1 MNQMSK
7 LDAFIQQAVT
17 AMPISGTSLIASL
30 YGDAL
35 LQRGGEV
42 WLGSVAAL
50 LEGLGF
56 GERFVRTALFRLNKE
71 EWLDV
76 VRIGRR
82 SFYRLS
88 DKGLRLT
95 RRAEHKIYRA
105 NAPEWDGTWLLL
117 LSEGLEKTVLA
128 EVKKQLLWQ
137 GFGALAPSLLAS
149 PSQKLADVQSL
160 LHEAGVAENVI
171 CFEAHSPLALSRA
184 ALRDRVEEC
193 WHLTE
198 QNEMYE
204 AFIALF
210 RPLLPLLRD
219 SDPSELTPE
228 RCFQIQLLL
237 IHFYRRVVLKD
248 PLLPE
253 ELPAGAL
260 GRANRAAAVHQYLS
274 TRDARRAGLR
284 RRKRRKLSWRA
295 SRPGSA
301 LFSTL
306 WRFAGR
312 LRRLHADLSD

>member
-105 NAPEWDGTWLLL
+105 SAPEWDGTWLLL
-117 LSEGLEKTVLA
+117 LSEGLEKNVLA
-128 EVKKQLLWQ
+128 DVKKQLLWQ

-171 CFEAHSPLALSRA
+171 CFEAHSPLALSRRCA
-184 ALRDRVEEC
+184 AGWRSAGISPNKTRCMNRLSPCSDLCRCCATATRGVD
-193 WHLTE
+193 
-198 QNEMYE
+198 
-204 AFIALF
+204 AGALF
-210 RPLLPLLRD
+210 P
-219 SDPSELTPE
+219 DPAAA
-228 RCFQIQLLL
+228 
-237 IHFYRRVVLKD
+237 D
-248 PLLPE
+248 PFLSPGGAQRSAAAGRA
-253 ELPAGAL
+253 PAAGAL
-260 GRANRAAAVHQYLS
+260 GGQTARQLCINIYQRES
-274 TRDARRAGLR
+274 RRAGVR
-284 RRKRRKLSWRA
+284 QRER
-295 SRPGSA
+295 
-301 LFSTL
+301 
-306 WRFAGR
+306 
-312 LRRLHADLSD
+312 

>member
-105 NAPEWDGTWLLL
+105 SAPEWDGTWLLL
-117 LSEGLEKTVLA
+117 LSEGLEKNVLA
-128 EVKKQLLWQ
+128 DVKKQLLWQ

-171 CFEAHSPLALSRA
+171 CLKPIRRWRSPGRPCA
-184 ALRDRVEEC
+184 AGWRSAGISP
-193 WHLTE
+193 
-198 QNEMYE
+198 NKM
-204 AFIALF
+204 
-210 RPLLPLLRD
+210 
-219 SDPSELTPE
+219 
-228 RCFQIQLLL
+228 RC
-237 IHFYRRVVLKD
+237 
-248 PLLPE
+248 
-253 ELPAGAL
+253 
-260 GRANRAAAVHQYLS
+260 
-274 TRDARRAGLR
+274 T
-284 RRKRRKLSWRA
+284 
-295 SRPGSA
+295 
-301 LFSTL
+301 
-306 WRFAGR
+306 
-312 LRRLHADLSD
+312 RRLSPCSDLYCRCCAIATRQS

>member
-1 MNQMSK
+1 MSK
-7 LDAFIQQAVT
+7 LDTFIQQAVE
-17 AMPISGTSLIASL
+17 AMPVSGTSLIASL
-30 YGDAL
+30 YGDSL

-71 EWLDV
+71 E
-76 VRIGRR
+76 
-82 SFYRLS
+82 
-88 DKGLRLT
+88 GLRLT

-105 NAPEWDGTWLLL
+105 SAPEWDGTWLLL
-117 LSEGLEKTVLA
+117 LSEGLEKNQLA

-149 PSQKLADVQSL
+149 PSQKMADVQSL

-171 CFEAHSPLALSRA
+171 CFEAHSPLALSQA
-184 ALRDRVEEC
+184 ALRARVEEC

-198 QNEMYE
+198 QNTMYDT
-204 AFIALF
+204 FIALF

-219 SDPSELTPE
+219 ADADELTPQ

-253 ELPAGAL
+253 ELLPAHWAGQTARQLCINIYQRVAPGAL
-260 GRANRAAAVHQYLS
+260 TFVGEKGESSVGELPAPGPLYYQRFG
-274 TRDARRAGLR
+274 GL
-284 RRKRRKLSWRA
+284 
-295 SRPGSA
+295 PGA
-301 LFSTL
+301 
-306 WRFAGR
+306 
-312 LRRLHADLSD
+312 

>member
-105 NAPEWDGTWLLL
+105 SAPEWDGTWLLL
-117 LSEGLEKTVLA
+117 LSEGLEKNVLA
-128 EVKKQLLWQ
+128 DVKKQLLWQ

-149 PSQKLADVQSL
+149 PSQKT
-160 LHEAGVAENVI
+160 GRCPVA
-171 CFEAHSPLALSRA
+171 APRS
-184 ALRDRVEEC
+184 
-193 WHLTE
+193 
-198 QNEMYE
+198 
-204 AFIALF
+204 
-210 RPLLPLLRD
+210 
-219 SDPSELTPE
+219 
-228 RCFQIQLLL
+228 
-237 IHFYRRVVLKD
+237 
-248 PLLPE
+248 
-253 ELPAGAL
+253 G
-260 GRANRAAAVHQYLS
+260 
-274 TRDARRAGLR
+274 R
-284 RRKRRKLSWRA
+284 RRKRH
-295 SRPGSA
+295 
-301 LFSTL
+301 LF
-306 WRFAGR
+306 
-312 LRRLHADLSD
+312 

>member
-1 MNQMSK
+1 MNHMEK
-7 LDAFIQQAVT
+7 LDSFIQQAVT

-30 YGDAL
+30 YGDCL
-35 LQRGGEV
+35 SQRGGEV

-95 RRAEHKIYRA
+95 RRAESKIYRA

-117 LSEGLEKTVLA
+117 LSEGLEKNTLA
-128 EVKKQLLWQ
+128 EVKKQLIWQ
-137 GFGALAPSLLAS
+137 GFGVLAPSLLAS

-171 CFEAHSPLALSRA
+171 FFEAHSPLALSRA
-184 ALRDRVEEC
+184 ALRERVEEC

-198 QNEMYE
+198 QNAMYE
-204 AFIALF
+204 AFITLF

-219 SDPSELTPE
+219 AEDDELTPE
-228 RCFQIQLLL
+228 RCFQIRLLL

-253 ELPAGAL
+253 ELLPAHWLGQTARQLCINIYQRVAPGAQAFVSEKGESSVGEL
-260 GRANRAAAVHQYLS
+260 PAPGPLYYQRFG
-274 TRDARRAGLR
+274 GLPE
-284 RRKRRKLSWRA
+284 A
-295 SRPGSA
+295 
-301 LFSTL
+301 
-306 WRFAGR
+306 
-312 LRRLHADLSD
+312 

>member
-17 AMPISGTSLIASL
+17 ATPISGTSLIASL

-117 LSEGLEKTVLA
+117 LSEGLEKNVLA
-128 EVKKQLLWQ
+128 DVKKQLLWQ
-137 GFGALAPSLLAS
+137 GLA
-149 PSQKLADVQSL
+149 
-160 LHEAGVAENVI
+160 
-171 CFEAHSPLALSRA
+171 R
-184 ALRDRVEEC
+184 
-193 WHLTE
+193 W
-198 QNEMYE
+198 
-204 AFIALF
+204 
-210 RPLLPLLRD
+210 
-219 SDPSELTPE
+219 
-228 RCFQIQLLL
+228 
-237 IHFYRRVVLKD
+237 
-248 PLLPE
+248 
-253 ELPAGAL
+253 
-260 GRANRAAAVHQYLS
+260 
-274 TRDARRAGLR
+274 RRAC
-284 RRKRRKLSWRA
+284 
-295 SRPGSA
+295 
-301 LFSTL
+301 
-306 WRFAGR
+306 
-312 LRRLHADLSD
+312 

>member
-7 LDAFIQQAVT
+7 LDTFIQQAVT

-105 NAPEWDGTWLLL
+105 SAPEWDGTWLLL
-117 LSEGLEKTVLA
+117 RSEGLEKNV
-128 EVKKQLLWQ
+128 
-137 GFGALAPSLLAS
+137 
-149 PSQKLADVQSL
+149 LADVQSL

-184 ALRDRVEEC
+184 ALRSRVEEC

-219 SDPSELTPE
+219 CDPSELTPD

-253 ELPAGAL
+253 ELLPAHWAGQTARQLCINIYQRVSPGAL
-260 GRANRAAAVHQYLS
+260 AFVSEKGESSVGELPVPGPLYYQRFG
-274 TRDARRAGLR
+274 GL
-284 RRKRRKLSWRA
+284 
-295 SRPGSA
+295 PGV
-301 LFSTL
+301 
-306 WRFAGR
+306 
-312 LRRLHADLSD
+312 

>member
-7 LDAFIQQAVT
+7 LDTFIQQAVA

-105 NAPEWDGTWLLL
+105 SARSGTVPGCCCCRKGW
-117 LSEGLEKTVLA
+117 
-128 EVKKQLLWQ
+128 
-137 GFGALAPSLLAS
+137 
-149 PSQKLADVQSL
+149 
-160 LHEAGVAENVI
+160 
-171 CFEAHSPLALSRA
+171 
-184 ALRDRVEEC
+184 
-193 WHLTE
+193 
-198 QNEMYE
+198 
-204 AFIALF
+204 
-210 RPLLPLLRD
+210 
-219 SDPSELTPE
+219 
-228 RCFQIQLLL
+228 
-237 IHFYRRVVLKD
+237 
-248 PLLPE
+248 
-253 ELPAGAL
+253 
-260 GRANRAAAVHQYLS
+260 
-274 TRDARRAGLR
+274 RRALWRKSKNSCCGRDLARWRRACWLR
-284 RRKRRKLSWRA
+284 HRRSWRTCNLCCTKRA
-295 SRPGSA
+295 
-301 LFSTL
+301 
-306 WRFAGR
+306 
-312 LRRLHADLSD
+312 

>member
-105 NAPEWDGTWLLL
+105 SAPEWDGTWLLL
-117 LSEGLEKTVLA
+117 LSEGLEKNVLA
-128 EVKKQLLWQ
+128 DVKKQLLWQ

-184 ALRDRVEEC
+184 ALRSRVEEC

-204 AFIALF
+204 AFYRLVPTSTAAAARLATVRVDVRIAVS
-210 RPLLPLLRD
+210 R
-219 SDPSELTPE
+219 SN
-228 RCFQIQLLL
+228 LLL
-237 IHFYRRVVLKD
+237 IRFLSPGWCSKTRCCRKSSCR
-248 PLLPE
+248 
-253 ELPAGAL
+253 AL
-260 GRANRAAAVHQYLS
+260 GRANRPPAVYQYLS
-274 TRDARRAGLR
+274 TRESRRAGVCQR
-284 RRKRRKLSWRA
+284 ER
-295 SRPGSA
+295 
-301 LFSTL
+301 
-306 WRFAGR
+306 
-312 LRRLHADLSD
+312 

>member
-105 NAPEWDGTWLLL
+105 SAPEWDGTWLLL
-117 LSEGLEKTVLA
+117 LSEGLEKNVLA
-128 EVKKQLLWQ
+128 DVKKQLLWQ

-160 LHEAGVAENVI
+160 LHEAGVAEIFCSVCGIYTFHQRRSNPQQYGVNVACI
-171 CFEAHSPLALSRA
+171 DGVSPFDFPCVEVNDGVNHPKDGGGGVVGY
-184 ALRDRVEEC
+184 LR
-193 WHLTE
+193 
-198 QNEMYE
+198 YE
-204 AFIALF
+204 
-210 RPLLPLLRD
+210 
-219 SDPSELTPE
+219 
-228 RCFQIQLLL
+228 
-237 IHFYRRVVLKD
+237 K
-248 PLLPE
+248 
-253 ELPAGAL
+253 
-260 GRANRAAAVHQYLS
+260 
-274 TRDARRAGLR
+274 
-284 RRKRRKLSWRA
+284 K
-295 SRPGSA
+295 
-301 LFSTL
+301 
-306 WRFAGR
+306 
-312 LRRLHADLSD
+312 

>member
-105 NAPEWDGTWLLL
+105 SAPEWDGTWLLL
-117 LSEGLEKTVLA
+117 LSEGLEKNVLA
-128 EVKKQLLWQ
+128 DVKKQLLWQ

-149 PSQKLADVQSL
+149 PSQKLADIQSL
-160 LHEAGVAENVI
+160 LHEAGVADMRI
-171 CFEAHSPLALSRA
+171 H
-184 ALRDRVEEC
+184 
-193 WHLTE
+193 
-198 QNEMYE
+198 QQ
-204 AFIALF
+204 
-210 RPLLPLLRD
+210 
-219 SDPSELTPE
+219 DP
-228 RCFQIQLLL
+228 
-237 IHFYRRVVLKD
+237 
-248 PLLPE
+248 
-253 ELPAGAL
+253 
-260 GRANRAAAVHQYLS
+260 
-274 TRDARRAGLR
+274 
-284 RRKRRKLSWRA
+284 A
-295 SRPGSA
+295 SRLFPFCTGKYRWHGSTEAYTGREVQDIPGVLAVFAERHKDSFGPYVR
-301 LFSTL
+301 LMSVTL
-306 WRFAGR
+306 N
-312 LRRLHADLSD
+312 

>member
-17 AMPISGTSLIASL
+17 ATPISGTSLIASL

-105 NAPEWDGTWLLL
+105 NAPEWDGTAAAAF
-117 LSEGLEKTVLA
+117 GRPEKNV
-128 EVKKQLLWQ
+128 
-137 GFGALAPSLLAS
+137 
-149 PSQKLADVQSL
+149 LADVKSSCC
-160 LHEAGVAENVI
+160 GRG
-171 CFEAHSPLALSRA
+171 LAR
-184 ALRDRVEEC
+184 
-193 WHLTE
+193 W
-198 QNEMYE
+198 
-204 AFIALF
+204 
-210 RPLLPLLRD
+210 
-219 SDPSELTPE
+219 
-228 RCFQIQLLL
+228 
-237 IHFYRRVVLKD
+237 
-248 PLLPE
+248 
-253 ELPAGAL
+253 
-260 GRANRAAAVHQYLS
+260 
-274 TRDARRAGLR
+274 RRAC
-284 RRKRRKLSWRA
+284 
-295 SRPGSA
+295 
-301 LFSTL
+301 
-306 WRFAGR
+306 
-312 LRRLHADLSD
+312 

>member
-1 MNQMSK
+1 
-7 LDAFIQQAVT
+7 
-17 AMPISGTSLIASL
+17 
-30 YGDAL
+30 
-35 LQRGGEV
+35 V

-105 NAPEWDGTWLLL
+105 SAPEWDGTWLLL
-117 LSEGLEKTVLA
+117 LSEGLEKNQLA
-128 EVKKQLLWQ
+128 DVKKQLLWQ

-184 ALRDRVEEC
+184 ALRARVEEC

-198 QNEMYE
+198 QNAMYE
-204 AFIALF
+204 RLSLCSDRCCRCCATAS
-210 RPLLPLLRD
+210 RRADAGTLL
-219 SDPSELTPE
+219 SDPAAADSFLSP
-228 RCFQIQLLL
+228 RGAQ
-237 IHFYRRVVLKD
+237 RSAA
-248 PLLPE
+248 
-253 ELPAGAL
+253 AGGAAACAL
-260 GRANRAAAVHQYLS
+260 GRANRAPAVHQYLS
-274 TRDARRAGLR
+274 TRGAGRAGVRQREGESSVGELP
-284 RRKRRKLSWRA
+284 A
-295 SRPGSA
+295 PGRSIISA
-301 LFSTL
+301 LAVC
-306 WRFAGR
+306 RA
-312 LRRLHADLSD
+312 HKEVDADLSD

>member
-7 LDAFIQQAVT
+7 LDTFIQQAVA

-105 NAPEWDGTWLLL
+105 SAPEWDGTWLLL
-117 LSEGLEKTVLA
+117 LSEGLEKSTLA

-137 GFGALAPSLLAS
+137 GFGALAPSLPLDGNFPFVHLERKFMHLGFHIYDVGFQS
-149 PSQKLADVQSL
+149 PNV
-160 LHEAGVAENVI
+160 EAA
-171 CFEAHSPLALSRA
+171 
-184 ALRDRVEEC
+184 
-193 WHLTE
+193 
-198 QNEMYE
+198 
-204 AFIALF
+204 
-210 RPLLPLLRD
+210 RPLVYATSFLLVTVIVGLN
-219 SDPSELTPE
+219 LTAIGI
-228 RCFQIQLLL
+228 RN
-237 IHFYRRVVLKD
+237 H
-248 PLLPE
+248 
-253 ELPAGAL
+253 
-260 GRANRAAAVHQYLS
+260 
-274 TRDARRAGLR
+274 LR
-284 RRKRRKLSWRA
+284 EKFRSLE
-295 SRPGSA
+295 
-301 LFSTL
+301 
-306 WRFAGR
+306 
-312 LRRLHADLSD
+312 H